1 MGLRRK
7 KEKELPRI
15 SRIEKMSNAELASW
29 GEQSLVYLCVA
40 FDNWRYHGYSHKE
53 ALRASET
60 INALLN
66 EVEQRSN
73 TSL

>member
-1 MGLRRK
+1 MGLRK
-7 KEKELPRI
+7 NKTKDMPRI
-15 SRIEKMSNAELASW
+15 ARIEKMTNAEIASW

-66 EVEQRSN
+66 EVEKRSQ
-73 TSL
+73 TSS